1 MGGYLIAVD
10 GGGSTCRAAL
20 ATRDGRIL
28 ARGRAGP
35 ANIATDPGE
44 AGASIA
50 AAAQAAVADAGL
62 PADTIRDCAALLGLA
77 GARQAAATARTLLGD
92 LPFSRMELTGDA
104 EIALEGALGPGD
116 GIMAILGT
124 GSAFLARRDDE
135 IRSVGGWGLHLADQ
149 GGGARLGREALR
161 TALLARDGM
170 RPHGP
175 LSRALLAAFDDD
187 PAQMVAF
194 AGAARPAD
202 FGRFAPQVFD
212 AADAGDP
219 NAIGLLQAALAD
231 ICEMIAHL
239 DWPECPRIVLM
250 GGLAPLYGHRLAAG
264 LRDRLSEPQGD
275 ALDGAVRLAVR
286 TFARG

>member
-20 ATRDGRIL
+20 AAHDGRIL

-44 AGASIA
+44 AAASIA
-50 AAAQAAVADAGL
+50 EAARAAIADAGL

-77 GARQAAATARTLLGD
+77 GARQVTATAQTFLGD
-92 LPFSRMELTGDA
+92 LPFSRSELTGDA
-104 EIALEGALGPGD
+104 EIALEGALGSGD
-116 GIMAILGT
+116 GVMAILGT
-124 GSAFLARRDDE
+124 GSAFLARCGDE

-161 TALLARDGM
+161 TALLARDGV

-175 LSRALLAAFDDD
+175 LSQALLAAFDDD

-194 AGAARPAD
+194 AGTARPAD

-219 NAIGLLQAALAD
+219 DANGLLQTAVAD
-231 ICEMIAHL
+231 VCEMIAHL
-239 DWPECPRIVLM
+239 DWPDGPRIVLM
-250 GGLAPLYGHRLAAG
+250 GGLAPLYARHLPPV
-264 LRDRLSEPQGD
+264 LRGRLSEPQGD

-286 TFARG
+286 TFSGR